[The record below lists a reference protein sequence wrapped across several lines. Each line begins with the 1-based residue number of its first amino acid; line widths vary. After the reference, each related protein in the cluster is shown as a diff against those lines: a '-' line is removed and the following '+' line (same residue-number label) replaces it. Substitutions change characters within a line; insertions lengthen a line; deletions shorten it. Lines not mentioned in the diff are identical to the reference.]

1 MFIIAQIPFVDIRL
15 LSNKN
20 YKNCFFPN
28 MFDRHYEKATYY
40 RFLGSERNR
49 FNPNGLPAAE
59 RTYFDS
65 RKMIYVDHKSKMKS
79 YHYFPQVLFARFFVE
94 KQCFHFDIGLRETI
108 NFSGPQ
114 RKNISKFARD
124 LLQIPFLGINDRFE
138 QGDDIYSILG
148 LERPLKNIYL
158 YATSSKKAERIK
170 DYSSKLIWGYP
181 ALFIVYD
188 KNEQHYFGM
197 AKTFNV
203 NKNIKI
209 RHELLSLK
217 NTFADAWYIGKEGI
231 SRYNQDLRNLR
242 IYLSKLH
249 SYKESAR
256 IILNYLDKHGFE
268 NFDKQKVKEFLKL
281 MQFQM
286 NRETFYGYDNK
297 DFRQLAFYIDERY
310 NHVTWDEFKFRIQA
324 KIEELERSI
333 MSTYNFNSADNSQQV
348 NVVNSPGAIVE
359 IPKNTE
365 EVRNEYIQKFNSMF
379 EELLM
384 QNKNLLEEERITLEN
399 KKENFLACT
408 QNTAIEVKE
417 AKKRLEILKST
428 LSKIS
433 SFAITN
439 PEKIEKLMSIGEKI
453 LDFFSK

>member
-1 MFIIAQIPFVDIRL
+1 M
-15 LSNKN
+15 
-20 YKNCFFPN
+20 
-28 MFDRHYEKATYY
+28 
-40 RFLGSERNR
+40 
-49 FNPNGLPAAE
+49 
-59 RTYFDS
+59 
-65 RKMIYVDHKSKMKS
+65 
-79 YHYFPQVLFARFFVE
+79 E

-108 NFSGPQ
+108 NFPGPQ

-158 YATSSKKAERIK
+158 YATSSKKAEHIK

-249 SYKESAR
+249 SYKESTR

-268 NFDKQKVKEFLKL
+268 NFDKQKVKEF
-281 MQFQM
+281 
-286 NRETFYGYDNK
+286 
-297 DFRQLAFYIDERY
+297 
-310 NHVTWDEFKFRIQA
+310 
-324 KIEELERSI
+324 
-333 MSTYNFNSADNSQQV
+333 
-348 NVVNSPGAIVE
+348 
-359 IPKNTE
+359 
-365 EVRNEYIQKFNSMF
+365 
-379 EELLM
+379 
-384 QNKNLLEEERITLEN
+384 
-399 KKENFLACT
+399 
-408 QNTAIEVKE
+408 
-417 AKKRLEILKST
+417 
-428 LSKIS
+428 
-433 SFAITN
+433 
-439 PEKIEKLMSIGEKI
+439 
-453 LDFFSK
+453 